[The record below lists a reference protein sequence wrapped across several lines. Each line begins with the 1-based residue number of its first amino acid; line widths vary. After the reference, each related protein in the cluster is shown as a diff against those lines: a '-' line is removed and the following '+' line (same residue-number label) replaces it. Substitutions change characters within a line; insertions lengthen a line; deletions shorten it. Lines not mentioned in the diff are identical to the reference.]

1 MNCFLCLCGNADHLK
16 QGTPATTCLLPG
28 SDPASW
34 ETGLR
39 QKMWCRH
46 RQRIG
51 ADAGLRQNS
60 DSDPIANDPQTADR
74 STSTPWLRPTSPTQA
89 CVKTVKTVMQGQPS
103 RTHRHN
109 TQTLILILQV
119 KFQNQNLMMS
129 PIKMCARRG
138 LSQWKK
144 IESISRTVFEKSPK
158 NHLKEPISRK
168 LVWLICSAWQQ
179 TDWVIHWWNFPIQER
194 SDSKCFSAKNRF
206 CLCALQWRVILWF
219 LGFTLEGFSGSGWI
233 IVSVILFV
241 C

>member
-16 QGTPATTCLLPG
+16 QATPATTCLLPG

-51 ADAGLRQNS
+51 ADAGVRQNS

-144 IESISRTVFEKSPK
+144 IESISRTV
-158 NHLKEPISRK
+158 LRK
-168 LVWLICSAWQQ
+168 VQKTTW
-179 TDWVIHWWNFPIQER
+179 
-194 SDSKCFSAKNRF
+194 KNRF
-206 CLCALQWRVILWF
+206 PENWFGWYVQLDSKQTEWSTGEIFQSRKDPIANAFLPRTDFAFVLFSDELYCGFWASHWRVLV
-219 LGFTLEGFSGSGWI
+219 E
-233 IVSVILFV
+233 VVE
-241 C
+241 